1 MGVSTR
7 IQPERGMLGSV
18 EAHNTDPST
27 GALFMKSLSI
37 IAALALGLSAQ
48 AATAQP
54 TTQVSP
60 GVSPTLAHKYVPKY
74 DIVTAKVAQGVK
86 FENPAL
92 AKGLNPQPEPPS
104 QGIMKSLPSRN
115 Q

>member
-1 MGVSTR
+1 
-7 IQPERGMLGSV
+7 
-18 EAHNTDPST
+18 
-27 GALFMKSLSI
+27 MKSFSI
-37 IAALALGLSAQ
+37 IAALALGLSAH

-54 TTQVSP
+54 AAQVSP

-86 FENPAL
+86 FENPAV
-92 AKGLNPQPEPPS
+92 AKGLNPQPKPPS
-104 QGIMKSLPSRN
+104 QGIMKSLPSRS

>member
-1 MGVSTR
+1 
-7 IQPERGMLGSV
+7 
-18 EAHNTDPST
+18 
-27 GALFMKSLSI
+27 MKSLSI

-54 TTQVSP
+54 TTQAS
-60 GVSPTLAHKYVPKY
+60 VSPTLAHKYVPKY

-104 QGIMKSLPSRN
+104 QGIMKSLPSRS